1 MSSRDLEWGG
11 SEQQEQQQQEQ
22 EKHDFKAHLASW
34 SELELARV
42 WAKK

>member
-1 MSSRDLEWGG
+1 MSSRNFVWGG
-11 SEQQEQQQQEQ
+11 SEQEQEQEQQEQ

-42 WAKK
+42 